1 MTAIVNPDSCLP
13 SAEPRF
19 VVLYVP
25 QPFIGRD
32 QAFFGAALSTTWPSR
47 RPPHHKLQHVQKAPC
62 HLDITLI
69 AGVVECD
76 QHMVG

>member
-32 QAFFGAALSTTWPSR
+32 QAFFGAALSTTRPPL
-47 RPPHHKLQHVQKAPC
+47 RPPHHELQHVQQAPC
-62 HLDITLI
+62 HFDITLI